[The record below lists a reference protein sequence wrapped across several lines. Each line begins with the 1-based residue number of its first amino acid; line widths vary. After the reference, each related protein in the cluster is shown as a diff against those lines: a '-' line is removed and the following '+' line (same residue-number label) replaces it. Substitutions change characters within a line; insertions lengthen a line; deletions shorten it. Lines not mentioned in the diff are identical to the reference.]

1 MRQLPG
7 ASGLLEPVRGA
18 IREQAPH
25 LPLLGLG
32 LLEDRISVSLL
43 PQRIAGGVAGALG
56 LVGLLLTAIGLH
68 GVVAYSVS
76 RRSNEIGIRMSLG
89 ATPAQIQGMTLRQGL
104 VLALMGVGI
113 GLPAAA
119 IAAQLLRT
127 FLVGLSPVDL
137 PTYLVISAILLT
149 TSLVA
154 SYFPARRA
162 ARVDALRTLLAD

>member
-1 MRQLPG
+1 MALSRL
-7 ASGLLEPVRGA
+7 
-18 IREQAPH
+18 
-25 LPLLGLG
+25 
-32 LLEDRISVSLL
+32 SVSLL

-68 GVVAYSVS
+68 GVMAYSVS

-113 GLPAAA
+113 GVPAAA
-119 IAAQLLRT
+119 LAAQLLRT
-127 FLVGLSPVDL
+127 FLVGLSPIDV
-137 PTYLVISAILLT
+137 PTYLAISAILLI

-162 ARVDALRTLLAD
+162 ARVDALRTLLSE